1 MMFPELRHKIYGTTP
16 ASFAAAPVAH
26 AGARTRSGVVGVA
39 GRAELEDP
47 RATHRLIARS
57 IPAVRKA
64 EHVIAG
70 TISTFALTAWASD
83 TERLDPTDPR
93 CAWMRQPDPE
103 RTLQRLLFGTID
115 DLIWL
120 DRSVWRVLDRNAALM
135 PVKFRRVPS
144 DQVDTVSDPLDPERV
159 TTWIINGH
167 DVPRRDL
174 VVFDAGGLGGL
185 RRFGTALLDLYLDL
199 QAAAG
204 RYARAP
210 HPQAVLKNSGGDL
223 DDTEIQVLL
232 DEWEAAREVR
242 AVGYL
247 NQVVDYQTFG
257 WDAAQLQLTEGRE
270 YAALE
275 VARLFGLPARA
286 VDATTGDSMTYAN
299 VVEARRDILEAIRPW
314 ITVLEQ
320 TLSLDDRSSRP
331 TGLVLP
337 YGISCVI
344 DTEDYLREAPG
355 ARMTTWET
363 ALRAGVLT
371 LPEVRAA
378 EPLAVT
384 EQAPAPADPDPPPV
398 PAPTDQEATV

>member
-1 MMFPELRHKIYGTTP
+1 VIFEQLRHKVYGP
-16 ASFAAAPVAH
+16 AFAAAPVAATGTSTR
-26 AGARTRSGVVGVA
+26 AGIVGKA
-39 GRAELEDP
+39 GTVELADP
-47 RATHRLIARS
+47 RSAHRLIARS

-70 TISTFALTAWASD
+70 TISTFGLTAWESE
-83 TERLDPTDPR
+83 TERLDPADPR
-93 CAWMRQPDPE
+93 CAWMRQPDPD
-103 RTLQRLLFGTID
+103 RTLQTLLFATID
-115 DLIWL
+115 DLIWR

-135 PVKFRRVPS
+135 PVKFRRVPA
-144 DQVDTVSDPLDPERV
+144 DQVDTVSDPADPDQV
-159 TTWIINGH
+159 TQWIINGTPT
-167 DVPRRDL
+167 PRRDL
-174 VVFDAGGLGGL
+174 VVFEGGGLGGL
-185 RRFGTALLDLYLDL
+185 QRFGGALLELYLDL

-210 HPQAVLKNSGGDL
+210 HPQGVLKNSGGDL
-223 DDTEIQVLL
+223 PSPEIQLLL
-232 DEWEAAREVR
+232 DEWEQARETR

-247 NQVVDYQTFG
+247 NAVVDYQTFG

-286 VDATTGDSMTYAN
+286 VDASTGDSMTYAN
-299 VVEARRDILEAIRPW
+299 VVEGRRDILEAIRPW
-314 ITVLEQ
+314 ITVIEQ

-337 YGISCVI
+337 YGITCAV
-344 DTEDYLREAPG
+344 DTEDYLREAP
-355 ARMTTWET
+355 ATRMTTWET

-384 EQAPAPADPDPPPV
+384 EQAPATANQPPTSLPVSTPEEV
-398 PAPTDQEATV
+398 PA

>member
-1 MMFPELRHKIYGTTP
+1 MIFEQLRDKVYGRTP
-16 ASFAAAPVAH
+16 AFAAAPVALT
-26 AGARTRSGVVGVA
+26 GARTVGVA
-39 GRAELEDP
+39 GRIDLEDP
-47 RATHRLIARS
+47 RAAHRFIARS

-70 TISTFALTAWASD
+70 TISTFALTAWASKS
-83 TERLDPTDPR
+83 ERLDPADPR

-120 DRSVWRVLDRNAALM
+120 DRSVWRILDRNAALM

-144 DQVDTVSDPLDPERV
+144 DQVDTVSDPLDPEQV
-159 TTWIINGH
+159 TTWIINGTE
-167 DVPRRDL
+167 VKRRDL
-174 VVFDAGGLGGL
+174 VIFDGGGLGGL

-223 DDTEIQVLL
+223 TDPEILALL
-232 DEWEAAREVR
+232 DEWELARETR
-242 AVGYL
+242 SIGYL
-247 NQVVDYQTFG
+247 NDVVDYQTFG
-257 WDAAQLQLTEGRE
+257 WDASQLQLTEGRE

-286 VDATTGDSMTYAN
+286 VDATSGDSMTYAN
-299 VVEARRDILEAIRPW
+299 VVESRRDILEAIRPW

-337 YGISCVI
+337 YGINCVV
-344 DTEDYLREAPG
+344 DTEDYLREAP
-355 ARMTTWET
+355 ATRMSTWET
-363 ALRAGVLT
+363 ALRAQVLT
-371 LPEVRAA
+371 LEEVRAA

-384 EQAPAPADPDPPPV
+384 EQAPAPADPPAPV
-398 PAPTDQEATV
+398 PAPVDQEATV